1 MADFSLCSRTESIT
15 YLSPNT
21 EAAPGLTSS
30 PIALSSA
37 RSRNHSASSHVI
49 PSAALKTLAL
59 CLPTG
64 WLGLRL

>member
-1 MADFSLCSRTESIT
+1 MADIPLYSRTESIT

-21 EAAPGLTSS
+21 EAAPGVASS
-30 PIALSSA
+30 RNAISRA
-37 RSRNHSASSHVI
+37 RSRNQSASQRVI

-64 WLGLRL
+64 WFGLRL